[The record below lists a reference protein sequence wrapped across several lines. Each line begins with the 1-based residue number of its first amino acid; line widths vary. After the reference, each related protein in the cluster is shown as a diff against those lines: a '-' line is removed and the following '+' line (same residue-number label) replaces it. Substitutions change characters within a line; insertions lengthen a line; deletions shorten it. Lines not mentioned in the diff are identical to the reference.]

1 MATKVRSK
9 NYLPGY
15 CSMQDFKEDTTSGWY
30 TYFQDKKSS
39 ENLHDSYV
47 PKLVN
52 GYSGQDKE
60 MLKQM
65 MLDHDTIFRN
75 QVFELHRLYRIQKDL
90 MNEFQTRRFY
100 QASMVAEASHSN
112 CSSQM
117 RTECTG
123 GMSDVSHFTIG
134 DTSYG
139 KTPVAGTER
148 LRVNFAREG
157 STQSDHIPLS
167 NDASRKDIKQL
178 DYKSQKRRTFDLRLP
193 ADVYIDIED
202 SDEYGQTNIAEPSC
216 SSSILKN
223 GICSLYSEND
233 VKLTLASSHGE
244 DHYMSTSPTQV
255 SVSAFSAVDIRKS
268 TTEICFERPANSAFV
283 QRLGV
288 KTHSECSQGHHSSV
302 RSKTLFADR
311 HSDQQAT
318 SEFLYVDVHTRR
330 EWPFFSHESGRNGSS
345 VDFLDQTFYNY
356 NASTSRGAL
365 QLNTKRCGRIFSFD
379 CNNSEIWSGQESTHD
394 VQAAVRAPHFTCSNS
409 GLMSPSMPSSI
420 TIPQADSTSYGSSF
434 ISSWRKPAT
443 SICNKTLAIQTLPC
457 YSGSSN
463 PSNEKLSS
471 EIDAQIPISCEWW
484 QYGRNLTTSQE
495 SGFGVYRTIGFHH
508 GFRPDSHLV
517 LHSKVVS
524 GRPDQTND
532 GNEGLHDYISGS
544 WVKGFASRDLKI
556 PTNTNINQ
564 VFPSGIEDV
573 EDKYDKLSVGSSSLG
588 KKISCNLSVGLNKH
602 ASKVAFSFSSGQPQ
616 LNSRSDA
623 VAPDIGTKVEKEL
636 DHSLCNLQEVT
647 SSCQFKDHKMQG
659 NEVSEN
665 NEEKM
670 VHLVVHDKNQQIN
683 VSVSVGH
690 MEKHLTDNT
699 KIMKND
705 DMTFTDLGC
714 DPKVLKSQTDIH
726 VGDSITETCHGEC
739 KASFR
744 NHIDLNVE
752 LACTDH
758 PISSGKLPQDEM
770 VVQSSHCIPSFGA
783 KIASNIDLEAPISQ
797 YEMGLINKQRY
808 IPLSEKDGSKEKDY
822 SVDAPVRLAA
832 ENLVA
837 ISIDCNG
844 CLPGFD
850 TLSWFAGVVSCSA
863 ENPMLLGNAGD
874 GGTKSSDDDDF
885 DLFEAMT
892 LTLEEIKV
900 DQYWSR
906 PKELDDKDV
915 KKDKGDAGLTSLLLT
930 KPRRGQARKRRQR
943 KDFQRDIL
951 PGLATLSRHEITEDL
966 RTIGVMMQA
975 SGSPWQTALTRR
987 TKGQNQMNC
996 RAKGRRQ
1003 PRSLAITFEEIH
1015 VSPPLHPQPG
1025 NFEVGV
1031 NDRSMIGWG
1040 RITRRPRRQRCPLG
1054 SLPLPLT

>member
-1 MATKVRSK
+1 MDEREGRCGLSLELAGMATKVQNK

-15 CSMQDFKEDTTSGWY
+15 CSMQDIKEDATSGWY

-39 ENLHDSYV
+39 EYLHESYV

-52 GYSGQDKE
+52 GCSGQDKE

-65 MLDHDTIFRN
+65 MLEHDTIFRN

-100 QASMVAEASHSN
+100 QASRVAEASHSN
-112 CSSQM
+112 CLSQM

-134 DTSYG
+134 NISYG
-139 KTPVAGTER
+139 QTPVAGTER
-148 LRVNFAREG
+148 LQVNFTREG

-167 NDASRKDIKQL
+167 NDASRKGIKQL
-178 DYKSQKRRTFDLRLP
+178 DY
-193 ADVYIDIED
+193 
-202 SDEYGQTNIAEPSC
+202 
-216 SSSILKN
+216 
-223 GICSLYSEND
+223 
-233 VKLTLASSHGE
+233 
-244 DHYMSTSPTQV
+244 
-255 SVSAFSAVDIRKS
+255 
-268 TTEICFERPANSAFV
+268 
-283 QRLGV
+283 
-288 KTHSECSQGHHSSV
+288 
-302 RSKTLFADR
+302 R

-318 SEFLYVDVHTRR
+318 SEFLYANVHTKR
-330 EWPFFSHESGRNGSS
+330 EWPFSSHESGGNGSS
-345 VDFLDQTFYNY
+345 VFFLDQTSYNY
-356 NASTSRGAL
+356 NGSTSGAL
-365 QLNTKRCGRIFSFD
+365 QLNTKRCGRSFSFD
-379 CNNSEIWSGQESTHD
+379 CNNPEIRSRQESIHD
-394 VQAAVRAPHFTCSNS
+394 VQAPVRALHFTCSNS

-443 SICNKTLAIQTLPC
+443 SISNETLAIQTLPC
-457 YSGSSN
+457 CSGSSN
-463 PSNEKLSS
+463 PSNEMLSS
-471 EIDAQIPISCEWW
+471 KIDAQIHIPCEWW

-495 SGFGVYRTIGFHH
+495 SGFGVHRTNGFHH
-508 GFRPDSHLV
+508 GFRPDSHFV

-524 GRPDQTND
+524 GGPDQTD
-532 GNEGLHDYISGS
+532 DSNEGLHDYTSGS
-544 WVKGFASRDLKI
+544 CVKGFASRDLKTR
-556 PTNTNINQ
+556 TNININQ

-573 EDKYDKLSVGSSSLG
+573 EDKYDKLSVGSSCLG
-588 KKISCNLSVGLNKH
+588 KKISCNLSVGLNEH
-602 ASKVAFSFSSGQPQ
+602 VSKVAFSFSSGQLQ

-623 VAPDIGTKVEKEL
+623 VAPDIGRKVEKEL
-636 DHSLCNLQEVT
+636 DYSLCNLQEVT
-647 SSCQFKDHKMQG
+647 PSCQFKDHKMQG

-665 NEEKM
+665 NGKKI
-670 VHLVVHDKNQQIN
+670 LRLFVHDKNQQIN
-683 VSVSVGH
+683 MSVSVGH

-726 VGDSITETCHGEC
+726 VGDSVTETCHGEC
-739 KASFR
+739 KASVR

-752 LACTDH
+752 LACTDY
-758 PISSGKLPQDEM
+758 PISSVKLPQGEI

-797 YEMGLINKQRY
+797 YEMGIINKQRY

-822 SVDAPVRLAA
+822 SVDAQIRLAA

-837 ISIDCNG
+837 ISIDCNE

-850 TLSWFAGVVSCSA
+850 TLSWFADVVSCSA
-863 ENPMLLGNAGD
+863 ENPMLLGNVGD
-874 GGTKSSDDDDF
+874 GGTKSSNDDDF

-915 KKDKGDAGLTSLLLT
+915 KKDKGDAGLASLLLT
-930 KPRRGQARKRRQR
+930 KPRRGLARKRRQR
-943 KDFQRDIL
+943 KDFLRDIL
-951 PGLATLSRHEITEDL
+951 PGLTTLSRHEITEDL

-987 TKGQNQMNC
+987 TKGQNQMTC

-1003 PRSLAITFEEIH
+1003 PRSLAITIEEIH
-1015 VSPPLHPQPG
+1015 VNPSLHPQPG

>member
-1 MATKVRSK
+1 MATKVQNK

-15 CSMQDFKEDTTSGWY
+15 CSMQDVKEDATSGWY

-39 ENLHDSYV
+39 EYLHDSYV

-52 GYSGQDKE
+52 GNSGQDKE
-60 MLKQM
+60 MLKQV
-65 MLDHDTIFRN
+65 MLEHDTIFRN

-100 QASMVAEASHSN
+100 QPSMVAEASHSN
-112 CSSQM
+112 CLSQM
-117 RTECTG
+117 QTECTG

-134 DTSYG
+134 NTSYG
-139 KTPVAGTER
+139 QTPVAGTER
-148 LRVNFAREG
+148 LQVHFTRED
-157 STQSDHIPLS
+157 STQSDHIPVS
-167 NDASRKDIKQL
+167 NDASPKGIKQL
-178 DYKSQKRRTFDLRLP
+178 DYRSQKRRTFDLQLP

-202 SDEYGQTNIAEPSC
+202 SDEYGQTNITEPSC

-223 GICSLYSEND
+223 GTCSLYSEND

-244 DHYMSTSPTQV
+244 DHYMSKSPTQV
-255 SVSAFSAVDIRKS
+255 SVSACSTVDISKS
-268 TTEICFERPANSAFV
+268 TTEMCFERPANSAFV
-283 QRLGV
+283 QLLGF
-288 KTHSECSQGHHSSV
+288 KTHSECSQRHHSSV
-302 RSKTLFADR
+302 RSNTLFVDR

-318 SEFLYVDVHTRR
+318 SEFLYANVHTKR
-330 EWPFFSHESGRNGSS
+330 EWPFSSHESGGNGSS
-345 VDFLDQTFYNY
+345 VFFLDQTSYNY
-356 NASTSRGAL
+356 NVSTSRAL
-365 QLNTKRCGRIFSFD
+365 QLNTKRCGRSFSFD
-379 CNNSEIWSGQESTHD
+379 CNNPEIRSRQESTHD
-394 VQAAVRAPHFTCSNS
+394 VQAPVRAPHFTCSNS

-443 SICNKTLAIQTLPC
+443 SISNETLAIQTLPC
-457 YSGSSN
+457 CSGSSN
-463 PSNEKLSS
+463 PSNEMLSS
-471 EIDAQIPISCEWW
+471 KVDAQIPIPCEWW

-495 SGFGVYRTIGFHH
+495 SGFGVYRTNGFHH
-508 GFRPDSHLV
+508 GFRPDSHSV

-524 GRPDQTND
+524 SEPDQTD
-532 GNEGLHDYISGS
+532 DSNEGLHDYTSGS
-544 WVKGFASRDLKI
+544 CVKGFASRDLKS
-556 PTNTNINQ
+556 PTNMNINQ

-573 EDKYDKLSVGSSSLG
+573 EDKYDKLSVGSSCLR

-623 VAPDIGTKVEKEL
+623 VAPDIGRKVEKEL
-636 DHSLCNLQEVT
+636 DYSLCNLQEVMP
-647 SSCQFKDHKMQG
+647 SCQFKDHKMQG

-665 NEEKM
+665 NGEKI
-670 VHLVVHDKNQQIN
+670 LRLFVHDKNQQIN
-683 VSVSVGH
+683 MSVSVGH

-699 KIMKND
+699 KIMIND

-726 VGDSITETCHGEC
+726 VGDSVTETCPGEC
-739 KASFR
+739 KGSFK

-752 LACTDH
+752 LACTDY
-758 PISSGKLPQDEM
+758 PISSVKLPQGEI

-783 KIASNIDLEAPISQ
+783 KIASAIDLEAPISQ
-797 YEMGLINKQRY
+797 YKMGIINKQRY

-822 SVDAPVRLAA
+822 SVDALIRLAA

-850 TLSWFAGVVSCSA
+850 TLSWFAEVVSCSA
-863 ENPMLLGNAGD
+863 ENPMLLGNVGD
-874 GGTKSSDDDDF
+874 GGTKSSDYDDF

-915 KKDKGDAGLTSLLLT
+915 KKDKGDAGLASLLLT

-987 TKGQNQMNC
+987 TKGQNQMTC

-1003 PRSLAITFEEIH
+1003 PRSLAITIEEIH

-1040 RITRRPRRQRCPLG
+1040 RITRRPRRQRCPPG